1 MKKWQSYFVLRIWH
15 LLVLAHK
22 YFFVN
27 LKNILLSII
36 FHPFSSQCVIHVH
49 QSQSHQGMLLC
60 LYISAHSSDFSDQ
73 PISAAVA
80 RWKFVRC
87 LTNERKGIVRAVVRL
102 WTRRGYRREEGLI
115 FFLILI
121 GLQPSCPLAHSS
133 AKCGHKSKLEV
144 KLLRTTTLEIITIP
158 LQIIATTP
166 RNNCEPPTTPR
177 KLLWTYK
184 IMTTTSEIYSNYQT
198 STSSSLSSFFAEY
211 LFNNKYAKF
220 ELYH

>member
-1 MKKWQSYFVLRIWH
+1 MVQNCTVKKWQSYFVLRIWH

-27 LKNILLSII
+27 LRNILLSII

-80 RWKFVRC
+80 RWKFLRC

-144 KLLRTTTLEIITIP
+144 KLLQPTTLEIIATPHTRNYCNHPSKLSRSP
-158 LQIIATTP
+158 LEIIA
-166 RNNCEPPTTPR
+166 NHQPP
-177 KLLWTYK
+177 LA
-184 IMTTTSEIYSNYQT
+184 N
-198 STSSSLSSFFAEY
+198 
-211 LFNNKYAKF
+211 
-220 ELYH
+220 